1 MDTAECYRTVRG
13 RMAELAA
20 ALTDDQAG
28 TPVPALPEWT
38 VLETYAHLAGVC
50 ADVCDGV
57 LTGPASDEDTAREV
71 QARTG
76 RSLAELCTE
85 WNAIGPKIEQLL
97 AGPKGYRYHLLV
109 QDAWNHEQDVL
120 AALGLPQQHDDA
132 TTRTTATIM
141 GDIYARSWAKF
152 SVTPAVR
159 VKAESGDW
167 VFGVGDP
174 VAALDISDFELVRM
188 LIGRR
193 TLDEIRDAGWTGD
206 PSGAVDRLHFFPV
219 PASPLG
225 ER

>member
-13 RMAELAA
+13 RMAELAT
-20 ALTDDQAG
+20 ALTDEQAG
-28 TPVPALPEWT
+28 IQVPALPAWT
-38 VLETYAHLAGVC
+38 ILETYAHLAGVS

-57 LTGPASDEDTAREV
+57 LTGPATDDDTAREV
-71 QARTG
+71 QARAG
-76 RSLAELCTE
+76 LSLGELCAE
-85 WNAIGPKIEQLL
+85 WATVGPKIEQLL

-120 AALGLPQQHDDA
+120 AALGMPQQRDDA
-132 TTRTTATIM
+132 TTQTTAIIM
-141 GDIYARSWAKF
+141 GDLYARAWAKF

-159 VKAESGDW
+159 VKADSGDW

-174 VAALDISDFELVRM
+174 VAELVVSDFELVRL

-206 PSGAVDRLHFFPV
+206 PSEAVDRLHFFPV
-219 PASPLG
+219 PASSLG

>member
-13 RMAELAA
+13 RMTELAA
-20 ALTDDQAG
+20 ALTHDQAG
-28 TPVPALPEWT
+28 TSVPALPAWT
-38 VLETYAHLAGVC
+38 VQETYAHLAGVS
-50 ADVCDGV
+50 ADVCDGT
-57 LTGPASDEDTAREV
+57 LTGPATDEDTAREV
-71 QARTG
+71 QSRAG
-76 RSLAELCTE
+76 RSLTELCAE
-85 WNAIGPKIEQLL
+85 WNTVGPKIEQLL

-120 AALGLPQQHDDA
+120 AALGLPQRHDDA

-141 GDIYARSWAKF
+141 GELYARAWTKF

-159 VKAESGDW
+159 VKAEAGDW

-174 VAALDISDFELVRM
+174 VAELDISDFELVRM

-193 TLDEIRDAGWTGD
+193 TLDEMLDAGWTGD
-206 PSGAVDRLHFFPV
+206 PSLAVDRLHFFPV
-219 PASPLG
+219 PAAPLG